1 MPTEKGEL
9 ELRRLLHRAEVAAA
23 RGDWPD
29 SGFVIGVIEGKV
41 YVKRAA
47 KRANGDYA
55 LRDAK
60 RRLVPGEVT
69 TAFRVVQLRREV

>member
-1 MPTEKGEL
+1 MRSPL
-9 ELRRLLHRAEVAAA
+9 ENAVVFDRQQE
-23 RGDWPD
+23 WPD
-29 SGFVIGVIEGKV
+29 SGCVIGIIEGKV

-69 TAFRVVQLRREV
+69 TAFRVVQIRRDV